1 MSRFNKRL
9 PFFEESSEKRDVES
23 WNECLGSHF
32 LKKGMKVIGIVSDR
46 AKALIKLGASDYLN
60 ACSMPD
66 LFHFQ
71 QDIGKLCGLQIG
83 KKHQQ
88 GQVSISAADLEG
100 KTEKEKLVIEQSAQ
114 AVATVHKAYRS
125 HTAMINKII
134 HPFDEFNNWSKGKE
148 VTKVLL
154 QSLREVSKLA
164 ESLNINIDI
173 GKAAKV
179 LHQIPDIVEGI
190 RNWISISEAKIN
202 TWITEKVISETEK
215 NWLVKYLLP
224 FLYWHF
230 QLRRTKNGRSN
241 PDLVAYYENRMKQAK
256 EASLNQIKILNISKD
271 REEVLFELA
280 YQMASSF
287 QRSSSQ
293 VEGRNGY
300 LAFIHHAQK
309 GIPQDKMRALT
320 VTHNFDTK
328 RADGSTPAQRLFQQD
343 FPDLF
348 EFLCQNVTG
357 FKEPRRRKAKSLK
370 TRILQR

>member
-1 MSRFNKRL
+1 MSRFNKWL
-9 PFFEESSEKRDVES
+9 PFFEESKEKRDVES
-23 WNECLGSHF
+23 WNACLESHF
-32 LKKGMKVIGIVSDR
+32 RGKGMKVIGIVSDR
-46 AKALIKLGASDYLN
+46 AKALIKLGTPDYLN

-88 GQVSISAADLEG
+88 GQVSISTAELEG
-100 KTEKEKLVIEQSAQ
+100 KTTEEKAVIKQSAK
-114 AVATVHKAYRS
+114 ATAIVHKAYRS
-125 HTAMINKII
+125 HTAMVNKII
-134 HPFDEFNNWSKGKE
+134 HPFDESNNWSKGKE

-154 QSLREVSKLA
+154 QSLCEVSKLA

-202 TWITEKVISETEK
+202 TWVAQGVISETERI
-215 NWLVKYLLP
+215 WLVKYLLP

-230 QLRRTKNGRSN
+230 QLLRTKNGRSN
-241 PDLVAYYENRMKQAK
+241 PDLVAHYEDRMKQAK
-256 EASLNQIKILNISKD
+256 EASLNQIEVLNISNN
-271 REEVLFELA
+271 REENLFELA

-309 GIPQDKMRALT
+309 GIPKDKMRALT

-328 RADGSTPAQRLFQQD
+328 RADGSTPAQRLFGQD

-348 EFLCQNVTG
+348 EFLCHNVTG
-357 FKEPRRRKAKSLK
+357 FKEPRKRKPKSLK
-370 TRILQR
+370 FSILQR